1 MCFWLRLLFPQI
13 LMNRLLIAS
22 IVLPLLSGCSG
33 FVRGV
38 VQGILDYQSQERE
51 DTRACAVDGVAFQ
64 GLAPLLER
72 QRDFADINAM
82 DPTRPTLKVI
92 YVHGIGT
99 QQLGHSAQLIEGLAG
114 TLGLTVRSP
123 RAKHVSLVSPDDPT
137 VSLGELNVIR
147 LTNPERSRDLIFYE
161 LTWSAI
167 NQPGRESIAFDSSQL
182 HRSRRASINQA
193 VRTFTNDVLPDPIAF
208 AGSKGALIRAAASQA
223 LCWAI
228 STTWRALPEE
238 TVGQTC
244 KPGPSYGSRI
254 DIDDYAIA
262 THSLGSRIA
271 MDALQTLPNRLSD
284 RQFATQPSVGQLTE
298 RLKQK
303 EITLFMLSNQLPL
316 LEAGQEPQD
325 ITGKTA
331 MFCGDSAPRSG
342 ERFFKSL
349 HLVAF
354 TDPNDV
360 LSYPIPPSWAERYL
374 DSRLCVRVTNV
385 TINIAEVR
393 NLFGLGEFADPLSA
407 HKGYKSDERVRN
419 LIARG
424 AGHANV
430 APVVAERC
438 TWTETD
444 EALMH

>member
-1 MCFWLRLLFPQI
+1 
-13 LMNRLLIAS
+13 MNRFLIIS
-22 IVLPLLSGCSG
+22 LVLPLICGCSG
-33 FVRGV
+33 FVQGV
-38 VQGILDYQSQERE
+38 VQGVLEHQSQERE
-51 DTRACAVDGVAFQ
+51 DTRACTVDGVAFQ

-72 QRDFADINAM
+72 QRGYAGIHAM

-99 QQLGHSAQLIEGLAG
+99 HYPGHTAQLVEGLANS
-114 TLGLTVRSP
+114 LALTVRSP

-137 VSLGELNVIR
+137 VSLGELNVTR
-147 LTNPERSRDLIFYE
+147 LTDPKRSRDLIFYE

-167 NQPGRESIAFDSSQL
+167 NQSARESIAFDSSQL
-182 HRSRRASINQA
+182 HRSRRASINQM
-193 VRTFTNDVLPDPIAF
+193 VRNFTNDTLPDPIAY
-208 AGSKGALIRAAASQA
+208 AGNKGALIRASASQA
-223 LCWAI
+223 FCWAI

-238 TVGQTC
+238 TVGKAC
-244 KPGPSYGSRI
+244 EPGPGYGSRV
-254 DIDDYAIA
+254 DIDDYVIV

-271 MDALQTLPNRLSD
+271 MDALQALSERLSD
-284 RQFATQPSVGQLTE
+284 PQFAKQSSVRKLTE
-298 RLKQK
+298 RLQQK

-316 LEAGQEPQD
+316 LEAGQEQQI
-325 ITGKTA
+325 ITGETA
-331 MFCGDSAPRSG
+331 MFCGDSAPRSS
-342 ERFFKSL
+342 ERFLKSV

-360 LSYPIPPSWAERYL
+360 LSYPIPSFWAERYL
-374 DSRLCVRVTNV
+374 DSRQCVRVTNV

-393 NLFGLGEFADPLSA
+393 DLFGFGEFADPLVA
-407 HKGYKSDERVRN
+407 HSSYKSDERVRN

-424 AGHANV
+424 AGHADV

-444 EALMH
+444 EALMR